1 MWIVMV
7 LIVAVVLIA
16 CLIYFRVPLAK
27 KDELAKTVSII
38 GTITAAISLGWAA
51 YTYTDSKERQNRA
64 LATSIYQEHMKTSM
78 EAQNKDYLGI
88 ARFAQMD
95 PQNIPDSDKNEY
107 EKYQWYVGNSLF
119 NFESISELDNDRC
132 GRKLLT
138 ALLKPIG
145 TTSVVINFL
154 AIVTLPI

>member
-1 MWIVMV
+1 
-7 LIVAVVLIA
+7 
-16 CLIYFRVPLAK
+16 
-27 KDELAKTVSII
+27 
-38 GTITAAISLGWAA
+38 
-51 YTYTDSKERQNRA
+51 
-64 LATSIYQEHMKTSM
+64 
-78 EAQNKDYLGI
+78 
-88 ARFAQMD
+88 MD